1 MLRRRRWK
9 SRSKGSGSK
18 KRKWLIILLVFV
30 LLIIQFFILIDQK
43 LNKPMMHLANVRL
56 TQIATEAINS
66 AITQQISESESA
78 NKLLDWKLN
87 KDGKVTS
94 FVLNYAEH
102 MRITAGMIHTIQST
116 LQKLESIPE
125 HIPLGQAF
133 KSPIIGSFGPN
144 IPIRLV
150 PQGAAKVEINTRPQ
164 DIGINNILIEVYAHI
179 SVDVRIII
187 PFDSEPAVVEAE
199 IPISYALVVGD
210 VPSYYFDNKGNPIN
224 GVNKDIA
231 PPNISIPG
239 IKPPDAGSDTGS
251 TSGEPNNAETDQQP
265 TVTEGTHN

>member
-30 LLIIQFFILIDQK
+30 LFLIQIFIIVDIK
-43 LNKPMMHLANVRL
+43 VNKPLMHLATVRL
-56 TQIATEAINS
+56 RQIATESINL
-66 AITQQISESESA
+66 AITEQIAQSESV

-87 KDGKVTS
+87 KDGKVTN

-102 MRITAGMIHTIQST
+102 MRITAGMINSIQSE
-116 LQKLESIPE
+116 LQRLESIPE
-125 HIPLGQAF
+125 HIPLGQALG
-133 KSPIIGSFGPN
+133 SPIIGSFGPDV
-144 IPIRLV
+144 PIRLV

-164 DIGINNILIEVYAHI
+164 NIGINNILIEVYAHVT
-179 SVDVRIII
+179 VDVRVII
-187 PFDSEPAVVEAE
+187 PFDSEPVVVEAE

-210 VPSYYFDNKGNPIN
+210 VPAYYFDNKGNPIN
-224 GVNKDIA
+224 GDNKDIA

-239 IKPPDAGSDTGS
+239 IKPPGTESNTGTNTNETNVETEPQPSDTVGS
-251 TSGEPNNAETDQQP
+251 
-265 TVTEGTHN
+265 H